1 MLDHRLGKGYLSG
14 GTMIPDSD
22 GEINIRA
29 RELGDV
35 MVVVVSKN
43 QVFWDVGVSYGRNT

>member
-14 GTMIPDSD
+14 GTMIPDAD

-29 RELGDV
+29 LRVGRI

-43 QVFWDVGVSYGRNT
+43 KVLGAGRVSYGRNT